1 MLNWMKKL
9 YQVSPVWMQQ
19 LGINAYGWYWKRRRL
34 GRGFET
40 VWRAYAERES
50 WPADRLRDYV
60 EAQLRQQL
68 QRAFSQVP
76 YYQRAFRQCGLD
88 ATSLRNF
95 TLEDLA
101 RLPVLEK
108 SELRENPTMCLTTS
122 ASRKP
127 PMQLFTSGSTGTP
140 ITVFMDRETHQHNLG
155 VREARSF
162 HWAGVS
168 LRESRATFGAK
179 PVVPLSA
186 TQGPYWRYN
195 LWERQVYFSIY
206 HIREDTVGEYISALN
221 RYQPTTIVGFPS
233 ALGTLAH
240 YIAEKGIVVH
250 SPRAIITTSE
260 PLDMQTRERIEQAFR
275 CRCYQ
280 EYSSLENCF
289 LATECELGQLHVSVD
304 FGYLEILR
312 PDGTPC
318 HSGEMGEIVATGFAN
333 KSQLFIRYRVGDYAA
348 WSGTPC
354 ACGRSALPTL
364 EGLIG
369 RVEDALLLPDG
380 RSLIRLDSIFKQ
392 LPGIQMS
399 QIVQTALDTVEIKI
413 VPAKGFDPSVGEEL
427 RRRFHE
433 LAGAGVKVSVTCVP
447 EIPRERS
454 GKIRAVVSLVRR
466 NGGLKRSE

>member
-1 MLNWMKKL
+1 MKKL

-19 LGINAYGWYWKRRRL
+19 LGINAYGWYWKKRRL
-34 GRGFET
+34 GQEFET

-50 WPADRLRDYV
+50 WSADRLREYV

-76 YYQRAFRQCGLD
+76 YYQRVFRQCGLD
-88 ATSLRNF
+88 AASLRNF

-108 SELRENPTMCLTTS
+108 SELRETPTICLTTS
-122 ASRKP
+122 AARKP
-127 PMQLFTSGSTGTP
+127 PMQLYTSGSTGTP
-140 ITVFMDRETHQHNLG
+140 ITVFMDREMHQHTLG

-162 HWAGVS
+162 RWAGVS

-179 PVVPLSA
+179 PIVPLSA

-195 LWERQVYFSIY
+195 VWEHQVYFSIY
-206 HIREDTVGEYISALN
+206 HIRADRVEDYAAALN

-240 YIAEKGIVVH
+240 FFAEKGIAVYR
-250 SPRAIITTSE
+250 PRAIIMTSE
-260 PLDMQTRERIEQAFR
+260 PLDMHTREKIEQVFG

-280 EYSSLENCF
+280 EYSSVENCF
-289 LATECELGQLHVSVD
+289 LATECERGQLHVSVD

-312 PDGTPC
+312 PDGSPC
-318 HSGEMGEIVATGFAN
+318 PRGEVGEIVATGFAN
-333 KSQLFIRYRVGDYAA
+333 KNQLFIRYRVGDYAA

-369 RVEDALLLPDG
+369 RVEDVLLLPDG
-380 RSLIRLDSIFKQ
+380 RSLFRADTIFKQ
-392 LPGIQMS
+392 LPGIQMG

-413 VPAKGFDPSVGEEL
+413 VPAKEFDPSVEGEL
-427 RRRFHE
+427 RRRFQE
-433 LAGAGVKVSVTCVP
+433 LAGAGMKVAVTCVS
-447 EIPRERS
+447 EISRERS
-454 GKIRAVVSLVRR
+454 GKIRAVVNLVRR